1 MHCLT
6 RGGALLRAAGRG
18 RLAAFRA
25 ATPAL
30 DRHGTRILPQG
41 IRTEA
46 FDRNPVFLW
55 GHDGYARAGAPPDPE
70 AVIGRVL
77 RHRAGP
83 RAFDVEVEFAPAEAN
98 PRAEQALKLVRAG
111 FLGAVSIGFLPLRSH
126 EERLPDGRSALVFDS
141 VELLEVSLVPVPSNP
156 EALAL
161 VRAMA
166 AAGQAPLADPP
177 GQPPPAPA
185 AALRAAFR
193 RTRAAGALRAALR
206 TVTEE

>member
-1 MHCLT
+1 MHRQT
-6 RGGALLRAAGRG
+6 RGGALLRAGGRV
-18 RLAAFRA
+18 AAFRA

-126 EERLPDGRSALVFDS
+126 EERLPDGRSALVFDA

-166 AAGQAPLADPP
+166 AAGQAPLADPSRLS
-177 GQPPPAPA
+177 PPAPA
-185 AALRAAFR
+185 AALRAAFH

-206 TVTEE
+206 TATEE